1 MFDYVVRR
9 NLTGTADDGHA
20 QISSTAP
27 QVKCAEPD
35 GAVCRLTISRREAEM
50 AARIFFSIAALPMAV
65 GAFCGGGPTTGGL
78 ADPFGIVFLLVAML
92 IWFAWGAIQEGFS
105 SGPMDLMFVR
115 AALFL
120 KNKAR
125 QKNPDR

>member
-1 MFDYVVRR
+1 V
-9 NLTGTADDGHA
+9 
-20 QISSTAP
+20 
-27 QVKCAEPD
+27 
-35 GAVCRLTISRREAEM
+35 
-50 AARIFFSIAALPMAV
+50 AARILFTIAAVLMAV
-65 GAFCGGGPTTGGL
+65 GAFCGGGPTAGGL
-78 ADPFGIVFLLVAML
+78 ADPFGILFLFVAIM

-125 QKNPDR
+125 EKNPDS